1 MKISWLFFL
10 SARYFKTKR
19 REKGHTAS
27 ILSVTGIAVGVMTL
41 ITVVAVMNG
50 FQAGTIQGILE
61 INSYHLQVTW
71 AEESAAS
78 SDLMKKIVDLPGIRS
93 VLPFREYRTLIR
105 GYFPGNTGALIRAVP
120 GNPEQYDPALEQYL
134 GIRGGKFD
142 FSAENSIVLG
152 TGLAR
157 EIGVYPGETVRLV
170 TFGGSSF
177 SSLSPTEDIFTVTG
191 IFQSGYQDFDLGWG
205 FINLEDGKELFG
217 DDGSL
222 VWGIK
227 LDDRYR
233 DRSAE
238 RRIRAL
244 LPEDNVNVVSWRQ
257 YNRSIFG
264 ALRMEKVMMMVLIG
278 LIFVVVGT
286 NIYQSLRRTVHER
299 TEEIGV
305 LKAVG
310 ASPAGVSSV
319 FLLDGFYV
327 GFSGASLGTLLG
339 LLVSSNINGVFRFI
353 EDAVN
358 WTASLV
364 MVLFPGSGYQGEQ
377 FSIFSPAY
385 FYLTEVP
392 VKIFFNETLL
402 IFLFALAS
410 SVAAAFF
417 ASRHAARIKPAQ
429 VLRYE

>member
-177 SSLSPTEDIFTVTG
+177 SSLSPTEDIF
-191 IFQSGYQDFDLGWG
+191 
-205 FINLEDGKELFG
+205 
-217 DDGSL
+217 
-222 VWGIK
+222 
-227 LDDRYR
+227 
-233 DRSAE
+233 
-238 RRIRAL
+238 
-244 LPEDNVNVVSWRQ
+244 
-257 YNRSIFG
+257 
-264 ALRMEKVMMMVLIG
+264 
-278 LIFVVVGT
+278 
-286 NIYQSLRRTVHER
+286 
-299 TEEIGV
+299 
-305 LKAVG
+305 
-310 ASPAGVSSV
+310 
-319 FLLDGFYV
+319 
-327 GFSGASLGTLLG
+327 
-339 LLVSSNINGVFRFI
+339 
-353 EDAVN
+353 
-358 WTASLV
+358 
-364 MVLFPGSGYQGEQ
+364 
-377 FSIFSPAY
+377 
-385 FYLTEVP
+385 
-392 VKIFFNETLL
+392 
-402 IFLFALAS
+402 
-410 SVAAAFF
+410 
-417 ASRHAARIKPAQ
+417 
-429 VLRYE
+429 